1 MPCPVCGGTDKRI
14 INVRV
19 KQESDLKQLAGST
32 WDGRN
37 MARCNECGVL
47 YDYRYADDSG
57 DESGAAAAN
66 TVNCP
71 DCGSPNPSDRETC
84 SYCDTS
90 LDRSPVG

>member
-1 MPCPVCGGTDKRI
+1 MPCPVCGGTDKKI

-19 KQESDLKQLAGST
+19 EQESDLKQLAGST

-47 YDYRYADDSG
+47 YDHRYADEDG
-57 DESGAAAAN
+57 EESGTAK

-71 DCGSPNPSDRETC
+71 DCGSPNPGDRETC
-84 SYCDTS
+84 SYCGTS
-90 LDRSPVG
+90 LDRSPAE